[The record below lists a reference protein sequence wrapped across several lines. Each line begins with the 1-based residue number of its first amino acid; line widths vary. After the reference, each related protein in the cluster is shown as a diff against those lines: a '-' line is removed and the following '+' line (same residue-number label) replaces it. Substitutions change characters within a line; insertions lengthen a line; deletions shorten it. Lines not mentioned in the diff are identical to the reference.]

1 MFLFNME
8 HDEKLI
14 NKIMPL
20 IIEDELMLGDDWN
33 ESLEVEEQ
41 DDPLFEVEKENAESV
56 ISRLNNQNYENIQT
70 A

>member
-41 DDPLFEVEKENAESV
+41 DESG
-56 ISRLNNQNYENIQT
+56 Q
-70 A
+70 

>member
-1 MFLFNME
+1 MMFLFNME

-20 IIEDELMLGDDWN
+20 IIEDELMLDDDWN
-33 ESLEVEEQ
+33 ESLAVEEQ

-56 ISRLNNQNYENIQT
+56 ISRLDS
-70 A
+70 

>member
-1 MFLFNME
+1 ME

-20 IIEDELMLGDDWN
+20 IIEDELMLDDDWN
-33 ESLEVEEQ
+33 ESLAVEEQ

-56 ISRLNNQNYENIQT
+56 ISRLNN
-70 A
+70 

>member
-1 MFLFNME
+1 MMFLFNME

-33 ESLEVEEQ
+33 ESLAVEEQ

-56 ISRLNNQNYENIQT
+56 ISRLNN
-70 A
+70 